1 MDAPSRVSV
10 RDTLAQQLC
19 SVFHRA
25 HMSSYIYRTEGPQF
39 RSALLPWLL
48 WMLTAQESVK
58 SSSSLKSYVTS
69 RCCQVTRSIRPLSC
83 WAPEP
88 VLATTLGKEGLGLS
102 CGPTSARPAARCA
115 TDGRGRGRSY

>member
-39 RSALLPWLL
+39 RFAFSLALVEGPGVGEHQVIEFIEVVCDFALLQGNPFNQTAWLL
-48 WMLTAQESVK
+48 GSG
-58 SSSSLKSYVTS
+58 
-69 RCCQVTRSIRPLSC
+69 TRIGHNAGKRRTRTFMRPYLGTTGSTMC
-83 WAPEP
+83 DGWA
-88 VLATTLGKEGLGLS
+88 
-102 CGPTSARPAARCA
+102 
-115 TDGRGRGRSY
+115 RSW